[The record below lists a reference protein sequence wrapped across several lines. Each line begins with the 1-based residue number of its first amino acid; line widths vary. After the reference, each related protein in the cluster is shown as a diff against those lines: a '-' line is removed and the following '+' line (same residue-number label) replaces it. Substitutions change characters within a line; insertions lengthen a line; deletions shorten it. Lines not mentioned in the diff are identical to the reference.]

1 MSPTVLP
8 ATQADFPKIVDV
20 LVEAFANDPAFLRWI
35 PQPDPGSAK
44 LRALFELQIE
54 KQYAVAGNI
63 DVARDSEGEIVGVAL
78 WDRPDG
84 NHSAKD
90 QAAMLPR
97 LVSIF
102 GIKAA
107 QVVWTDLSSARFHP
121 KFPHWYLYT
130 VATSSSARGTG
141 VGSALLNHG
150 IARAGDEAIYLEA
163 TSTRS
168 AQLYNRL
175 GFVPLGYI
183 PSDDDGTPEL
193 AMWKPPAMP
202 TV

>member
-8 ATQADFPKIVDV
+8 ATQADYPAIIDI

-84 NHSAKD
+84 KHSAKD

-107 QVVWTDLSSARFHP
+107 QVMWTDLSSARFHP

-130 VATSSSARGTG
+130 VAATGSARGTG

-163 TSTRS
+163 TSSRV

-175 GFVPLGYI
+175 GFVPMGYI
-183 PSDDDGTPEL
+183 PSDDEGIPEL

-202 TV
+202 TI

>member
-1 MSPTVLP
+1 MSPTVSP
-8 ATQADFPKIVDV
+8 ARQADYQAIIGI

-54 KQYAVAGNI
+54 KQYAQAGDI
-63 DVARDSEGEIVGVAL
+63 DVARNTEGDIVGVAL

-84 NHSAKD
+84 KHGAKD

-107 QVVWTDLSSARFHP
+107 QVIWTDLNSARFHP

-130 VATSSSARGTG
+130 LAASKSAQGTG
-141 VGSALLNHG
+141 VGSALLKHG
-150 IARAGDEAIYLEA
+150 IDRAGDEAIYLEA
-163 TSTRS
+163 TSTRV

-175 GFVPLGYI
+175 GFVPMGYI
-183 PSDDDGTPEL
+183 PSDDEGIPEL
-193 AMWKPPAMP
+193 AMWKPPVMP
-202 TV
+202 AS

>member
-1 MSPTVLP
+1 MSLSVFP
-8 ATQADFPKIVDV
+8 ASTADHSTIIDI
-20 LVEAFANDPAFLRWI
+20 LVEAFAQDPAFLRAL
-35 PQPDPGSAK
+35 PQPDPGSQR
-44 LRALFELQIE
+44 LRALFQLQIE

-63 DVARDSEGEIVGVAL
+63 DIARNEEDEIVGVAL

-84 NHSAKD
+84 KHSALD
-90 QAAMLPR
+90 QASILPQ

-102 GIKAA
+102 GVKAA
-107 QVVWTDLSSARFHP
+107 QIVLNELNSARFHP
-121 KFPHWYLYT
+121 RFSHWYLYT
-130 VATSSSARGTG
+130 IATAASARGTG

-150 IARAGDEAIYLEA
+150 IDRAGEEAIYLEA
-163 TSTRS
+163 TSTRA

-183 PSDDDGTPEL
+183 PAKDSGTQEL